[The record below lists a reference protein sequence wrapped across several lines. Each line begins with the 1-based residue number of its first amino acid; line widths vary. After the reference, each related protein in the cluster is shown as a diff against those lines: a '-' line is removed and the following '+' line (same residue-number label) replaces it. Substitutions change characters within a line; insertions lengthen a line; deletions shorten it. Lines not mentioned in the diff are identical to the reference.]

1 MSKNSEKSLI
11 SRRTALELAGGGL
24 IAAYMAGPLMSSANA
39 DAAMMA
45 EAIKKLVGE
54 GAIKEGKIKLDLPEI
69 AENGRTVPVGVM
81 VDSPMTDGDHVK
93 SLHLFAE
100 KNPSADVAS
109 LHFSPA
115 MGEAK
120 AALRIRL
127 GGTQN
132 VIAIAE
138 MSDGSLYTSKQQIK
152 VTIGGCGG

>member
-1 MSKNSEKSLI
+1 MMKSDI
-11 SRRTALELAGGGL
+11 SRRNALELIGGGVITAL
-24 IAAYMAGPLMSSANA
+24 LVGTFADTAKA
-39 DAAMMA
+39 DAKLLA
-45 EAIKKLVGE
+45 EAIKKAVGD
-54 GAIKEGKIKLDLPEI
+54 GAMKEGKITLELPEI

-81 VDSPMTDGDHVK
+81 VESPMTDADHVK

-100 KNPSADVAS
+100 KNPAADVAS

-120 AALRIRL
+120 AALRMRL

-132 VIAIAE
+132 VIAVAE
-138 MSDGSLYTSKQQIK
+138 MSDGSLYTGKQEVK

>member
-1 MSKNSEKSLI
+1 MSKTKDRLTVD
-11 SRRTALELAGGGL
+11 RRQALQVVGGGVV
-24 IAAYMAGPLMSSANA
+24 AALLTGTLASEAHA
-39 DAAMMA
+39 DMKLVN
-45 EAIKKLVGE
+45 EAIKRLVGD
-54 GAIKEGKIKLDLPEI
+54 GAMKEGRIKLDLPEI

-81 VDSPMTDGDHVK
+81 VESPMTDADHVK

-100 KNPSADVAS
+100 KNPAADVAS

-120 AALRIRL
+120 AALRMRL

-132 VIAIAE
+132 VIAVAE
-138 MSDGSLYTSKQQIK
+138 MSDGSLYTGKQEVK

>member
-1 MSKNSEKSLI
+1 MSTQKDRLTVD
-11 SRRTALELAGGGL
+11 RRKALQVVGGGVV
-24 IAAYMAGPLMSSANA
+24 AALLTGTLSHEAHA
-39 DAAMMA
+39 DMKLVN
-45 EAIKKLVGE
+45 EAINRLVGD
-54 GAIKEGKIKLDLPEI
+54 GAMKEGRIKLDLPEI

-81 VDSPMTDGDHVK
+81 VESPMTDGDYVK

-100 KNPSADVAS
+100 KNPAADVAS

-132 VIAIAE
+132 VIAVAE
-138 MSDGSLYTSKQQIK
+138 MSDGTLYTSKQQIK

>member
-1 MSKNSEKSLI
+1 MD
-11 SRRTALELAGGGL
+11 RREALHVVGGGVVAALLAGTL
-24 IAAYMAGPLMSSANA
+24 ANEAHA
-39 DAAMMA
+39 DMKMVN
-45 EAIKKLVGE
+45 ESIKRLVGD
-54 GAIKEGKIKLDLPEI
+54 GAMKEGRIKLDLPEI

-81 VDSPMTDGDHVK
+81 VESPMTDADHVK

-100 KNPSADVAS
+100 KNPVADVAS

-120 AALRIRL
+120 AALRMRL

-132 VIAIAE
+132 VIAVAE
-138 MSDGSLYTSKQQIK
+138 MSDGSIYTSKREVK